1 MTNRD
6 SQLSVYHVRST
17 LQIGFAV
24 SYGRLFGYSDK

>member
-6 SQLSVYHVRST
+6 SQLSVYHVRS